1 MKSRRGVRGETPLRR
16 GRLGQGTPCSSCL
29 LVNPPAL
36 PLAQHQQRQG
46 PSIDVAAKMAE
57 LLDVS
62 LDYLVGKTDVL
73 LDGKVLNRIIEIQ
86 KLNTEEQKTVFSL
99 LDAYLR
105 DTKTRK
111 AYAA

>member
-1 MKSRRGVRGETPLRR
+1 MSFGKRLLEARKRKGVSQEDIAKDLGTKGPVIGRYERDEMK
-16 GRLGQGTPCSSCL
+16 
-29 LVNPPAL
+29 
-36 PLAQHQQRQG
+36 